1 MKVPTGLDAGL
12 GQILPDA
19 APTKQQTLRVPGGA
33 FGGTRASALGS
44 LAQGIGGIG
53 SIVGIE
59 ERKSEAKKA
68 RQVWEEAIRAEQERA
83 DEIASEKAEEAL
95 EKDIAQVFEDLP
107 TAGDKEAPN
116 RIRDFSNRLPK
127 FALDALGTLSVT
139 ERGKLE
145 PLFSA
150 RIEAARGQ
158 LAVQQKVHAEAEAQA
173 ARNAKLERA
182 LNDAIAAKGDAQAM
196 GLGLALID
204 DVVAREAR
212 DQGLTPEAKDAR
224 QQAEEEK
231 FYGGVFD
238 SLLQSGKAVT
248 AEQFFFNAPDHIW
261 DVKARA
267 EREDILLPALTREN
281 AKDSFE
287 AILASAPDPEDAL
300 KQAKRIRNL
309 EVRAHVIEALET
321 NKALEERAKFDARA
335 QGFNEVYRAISD
347 AAGDPAA
354 VSESQWQ
361 QLDGKDS
368 KGKAGNEVKAVRKL
382 AKRIRAGDA
391 IETDWPLYF
400 SLIDLSPKEFA
411 TLPIWNYADKLNRS
425 EFLLIAERQQQTRA
439 ALASGAPVSAAG
451 APGSLDA
458 QLAALAKAKGWD
470 SEAHT
475 ETRGLY
481 EREIRAEIA
490 EAVEAMGGQSFTIA
504 ERCKLIN
511 EAAADMA
518 TFVPLPSAEDD
529 TLNGGAGTRQPLP
542 KISGSSLMAEIS
554 GAGPVAKTRWRARLP
569 SVYAKAFR
577 SRPIGRFTS
586 A

>member
-19 APTKQQTLRVPGGA
+19 TPTKQQTLRVPGGA
-33 FGGTRASALGS
+33 FGGNRASALGS

-95 EKDIAQVFEDLP
+95 EKDIAQAFEDLP

-145 PLFSA
+145 PLFLA

-212 DQGLTPEAKDAR
+212 DQGLTPEAEDAR

-238 SLLQSGKAVT
+238 SLLQSGEAVT

-261 DVKARA
+261 DVKERA

-300 KQAKRIRNL
+300 KQAKRIKNL

-361 QLDGKDS
+361 QFDGKDS
-368 KGKAGNEVKAVRKL
+368 NGKAGNEVKAVRKL